1 MKVPLQFT
9 VKIFLLQS
17 YKNIGLQNYFPDTF
31 LFNNSKNFHFMG
43 TEKVPST
50 RMLTVPNR

>member
-1 MKVPLQFT
+1 MCCGIKE
-9 VKIFLLQS
+9 S